1 MAPLKFEEHLRDKLK
16 ERDIKPS
23 ANAWAKIANGLDQE
37 EKPKQRKTPYY
48 AIAACLIGLLL
59 ATVWFFKQPTAT
71 GIVPQIVDV
80 ETKVDGNKNIAIPE
94 IESKQ
99 EQLVETSIEAVEKEE
114 SVVPLNRRKENRL
127 LKQKNT
133 FKEAQPVIVQN
144 EIKNTSIFTDTVQ
157 GNTLVDTKLSGVM
170 QELALL
176 EKNKGVVS
184 DAEVD
189 SLLRKAQQEIL
200 TEKAIAAGISVD
212 AMALLLEVE
221 DELDKTFRD
230 QIFDNL
236 KKGYLKLK
244 TAVADRN
251 N

>member
-23 ANAWAKIANGLDQE
+23 KNVWAKIANGLEQQ
-37 EKPKQRKTPYY
+37 EKPKKIKMPYY
-48 AIAACLIGLLL
+48 AIAACLIGLVI
-59 ATVWFFKQPTAT
+59 ATVWFVNKAPET
-71 GIVPQIVDV
+71 GSTPQIVDV
-80 ETKVDGNKNIAIPE
+80 EPKVDQELNLVKPKT
-94 IESKQ
+94 ESDQ
-99 EQLVETSIEAVEKEE
+99 EQLVETIVKAAEKQETIA
-114 SVVPLNRRKENRL
+114 PLAKKQPKNIPKQRL
-127 LKQKNT
+127 SPET
-133 FKEAQPVIVQN
+133 SPRVIVQN
-144 EIKNTSIFTDTVQ
+144 EAKSVPDFTDSMP
-157 GNTLVDTKLSGVM
+157 GNSLVDTKLSGVM
-170 QELALL
+170 QKLALL
-176 EKNKGVVS
+176 EKNNIVVS

-189 SLLRKAQQEIL
+189 ALLRKAQQEIL
-200 TEKAIAAGISVD
+200 TEKAVKAGISVD